1 MSLSIYAFTLDCEA
15 TGRDDLYL
23 QVFIDAG
30 RLNQVERDDG
40 AVGVSVREGIE
51 ERNISE
57 VVEVNQRMGRGQGMP
72 YACINIGAK
81 RALGTNGRWV
91 FRFQNICISW
101 SQTRL
106 KCDVHT

>member
-23 QVFIDAG
+23 QVFLDAG
-30 RLNQVERDDG
+30 RLDQVERDDG

-57 VVEVNQRMGRGQGMP
+57 VVEVNQTVGRGQGMP
-72 YACINIGAK
+72 YACVNIGAK
-81 RALGTNGRWV
+81 RALGTNGGRAR
-91 FRFQNICISW
+91 RFQNICIGW
-101 SQTRL
+101 NQARL
-106 KCDVHT
+106 KCDEHT